1 MDCIKKYLVYS
12 CNAGAKNF
20 FVMGYNSRF
29 SQLDFDEIKSI
40 NAFVTKVVKQI
51 DRRSI
56 VIVADPLHC
65 STAKSVEFCQHA
77 QECGADLI
85 SLIFREKFY
94 SEEQV
99 LKHYKICSDS
109 IDIGILVHE
118 MPFISGLGGHTINWP
133 ITLLDKLADIPNVVA
148 IKEDAK
154 NDDYSKE
161 LIEKKME
168 DIVISGG
175 GKDNGYNLQNLGV
188 NPGLMV

>member
-1 MDCIKKYLVYS
+1 MNKSDYHKFSDRLTGPIFSVVTPFTSDEKIDWTALEKYLVYS

-77 QECGADLI
+77 QECGQI
-85 SLIFREKFY
+85 
-94 SEEQV
+94 
-99 LKHYKICSDS
+99 
-109 IDIGILVHE
+109 
-118 MPFISGLGGHTINWP
+118 
-133 ITLLDKLADIPNVVA
+133 
-148 IKEDAK
+148 
-154 NDDYSKE
+154 
-161 LIEKKME
+161 
-168 DIVISGG
+168 
-175 GKDNGYNLQNLGV
+175 
-188 NPGLMV
+188 